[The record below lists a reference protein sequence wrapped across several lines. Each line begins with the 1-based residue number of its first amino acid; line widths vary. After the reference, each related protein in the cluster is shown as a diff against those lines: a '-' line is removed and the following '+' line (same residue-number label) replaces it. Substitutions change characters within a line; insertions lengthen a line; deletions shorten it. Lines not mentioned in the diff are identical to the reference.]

1 MNYLQTNMHEEL
13 KANAAI
19 IRVVGIFEEKYSKK
33 LELRLQK
40 LGFKNEIISDQT
52 KGFLKN
58 NYYPEF
64 RDLMFISQE
73 PSSAQILQLTTVPN
87 ITFLKKAGENN
98 FIEVATEVQQVE
110 IFLFPNGL
118 HFFSIELNPNELA
131 LSQLSDLMFC
141 SRSFDTEMKNQGT
154 KITWVEW
161 IEKNYL
167 DNIQISSKTDK
178 RIHVDEFS
186 GSKFK
191 LFSVIDIPE
200 NEQNIDIITREN
212 LLYDLGSVA
221 QIGTAGGQSYFSPS
235 AGYFSTLM
243 KDKIAVFNNYTI
255 LPLFDTFTVLGNNL
269 ITSAN
274 ENSIPF
280 LRATW
285 TQTYFRIYLFNIFMK
300 YNLFRYNLEMG
311 DDSVKVRDEFES
323 FLNTYNI
330 GHLSYNFLPNL
341 IFQQHRKS
349 LQIDEE
355 LEKFQERINRISQAI
370 QEDQQKRSNL
380 LLGIVG
386 AMTSISGLQPVLEY
400 LEMGRKTVNMSYLSY
415 YPLVL
420 LIVIL
425 AGLPLL
431 AYLFP
436 EKKKKLLRK
445 WKQRKA

>member
-1 MNYLQTNMHEEL
+1 MYAEL

-33 LELRLQK
+33 LEQRLQK
-40 LGFKNEIISDQT
+40 IGYKKEVLQDAT

-58 NYYPEF
+58 TFYPEF
-64 RDLMFISQE
+64 RDLMFLGE
-73 PSSAQILQLTTVPN
+73 EETSAQVFQLQHVPS
-87 ITFLKKAGENN
+87 IIFLKKAGANI
-98 FIEVATEVQQVE
+98 IEISTNIQQVE
-110 IFLFPNGL
+110 VFLFENGL
-118 HFFSIELNPNELA
+118 HFFALELDPKELE
-131 LSQLSDLMFC
+131 LSKLSDLMFC
-141 SRSFDTEMKNQGT
+141 ARSFETKMKNQDLE
-154 KITWVEW
+154 ITWVDW

-167 DNIQISSKTDK
+167 DNIQISSKSDK
-178 RIHVDEFS
+178 KIHVDEFS

-191 LFSVIDIPE
+191 LFTVIDLPE
-200 NEQNIDIITREN
+200 NENNIDIATREN

-235 AGYFSTLM
+235 DAYFNTLM
-243 KDKIAVFNNYTI
+243 DDKIAVFNNYTI
-255 LPLFDTFTVLGNNL
+255 LPLFDTFTVLGNSL
-269 ITSAN
+269 ITSNN
-274 ENSIPF
+274 EGSIPY
-280 LRATW
+280 LKATW

-323 FLNTYNI
+323 FLNTYNLS
-330 GHLSYNFLPNL
+330 HLSYNFLPNL
-341 IFQQHRKS
+341 IFHQHRKC

-380 LLGIVG
+380 LLGLVG

-400 LEMGRKTVNMSYLSY
+400 LEVGRKTINMGYYSY

-420 LIVIL
+420 LIIIL

>member
-1 MNYLQTNMHEEL
+1 MYAEL

-33 LELRLQK
+33 LEQRLQK
-40 LGFKNEIISDQT
+40 IGYKKEMLQDAT

-58 NYYPEF
+58 TFYPEF
-64 RDLMFISQE
+64 RDLMFLGE
-73 PSSAQILQLTTVPN
+73 EESSAQVFQLQHVPS
-87 ITFLKKAGENN
+87 ITFLKKAGANI
-98 FIEVATEVQQVE
+98 IEISTNIQQVE
-110 IFLFPNGL
+110 VFLFENGL
-118 HFFSIELNPNELA
+118 HFFALELDPKELE
-131 LSQLSDLMFC
+131 LSKLSDLMFC
-141 SRSFDTEMKNQGT
+141 ARSFETKMKNQDLE
-154 KITWVEW
+154 ITWVDW

-167 DNIQISSKTDK
+167 DNIQISSKSDK
-178 RIHVDEFS
+178 KIHVDEFS

-191 LFSVIDIPE
+191 LFTVVDLPE
-200 NEQNIDIITREN
+200 NENNIDIVTREN

-235 AGYFSTLM
+235 DAYFNTLM
-243 KDKIAVFNNYTI
+243 DDKIAVFNNYTI
-255 LPLFDTFTVLGNNL
+255 LPLFDTFTVLGNSL
-269 ITSAN
+269 ITSNN
-274 ENSIPF
+274 ESSIPY
-280 LRATW
+280 LKATW

-323 FLNTYNI
+323 FLNTYNLS
-330 GHLSYNFLPNL
+330 HLSYNFLPNL
-341 IFQQHRKS
+341 IFHQHRKC

-380 LLGIVG
+380 LLGLVG

-400 LEMGRKTVNMSYLSY
+400 LEVGRKTVNMGYYSY

-420 LIVIL
+420 IIVIL

-445 WKQRKA
+445 WKQRKV

>member
-1 MNYLQTNMHEEL
+1 MYAEL

-33 LELRLQK
+33 LAQRFQKIGFENEELA
-40 LGFKNEIISDQT
+40 DQT
-52 KGFLKN
+52 RGFLKN
-58 NYYPEF
+58 NFYPEF
-64 RDLMFISQE
+64 RDLMFLSQE
-73 PSSAQILQLTTVPN
+73 DSSAQILQFNLGSEV
-87 ITFLKKAGENN
+87 TFQKRAGDALIDIPAQIQQ
-98 FIEVATEVQQVE
+98 IEL
-110 IFLFPNGL
+110 FLFPNGL
-118 HFFSIELNPNELA
+118 HFFAIQFDPQQLELRD
-131 LSQLSDLMFC
+131 LSDLMFC
-141 SRSFDTEMKNQGT
+141 ARSFDTKMKT
-154 KITWVEW
+154 TSTVMTWVEW
-161 IEKNYL
+161 IETNYL
-167 DNIQISSKTDK
+167 DGIQISSKTDK

-200 NEQNIDIITREN
+200 SDHHIDIQTREN

-221 QIGTAGGQSYFSPS
+221 QIGTAGGNSYFTPS
-235 AGYFSTLM
+235 KDYFNTLM
-243 KDKIAVFNNYTI
+243 KEKIAVFNNYTI

-269 ITSAN
+269 ITSTN
-274 ENSIPF
+274 ENSIPY
-280 LRATW
+280 LKATW

-311 DDSVKVRDEFES
+311 DDSVKVRDEFEG
-323 FLNTYNI
+323 FLNTYNLS
-330 GHLSYNFLPNL
+330 HLSYNFLPNL
-341 IFQQHRKS
+341 IFQQHRKG

-400 LEMGRKTVNMSYLSY
+400 LEMGRKTVSMGYFSY
-415 YPLVL
+415 YPVVL
-420 LIVIL
+420 LIVLVL
-425 AGLPLL
+425 ALPLL

-436 EKKKKLLRK
+436 EKKKQFLRK

>member
-1 MNYLQTNMHEEL
+1 MHAEL

-33 LELRLQK
+33 LEQRLQRIGYK
-40 LGFKNEIISDQT
+40 KEVLQNAT

-58 NYYPEF
+58 TFYPEF
-64 RDLMFISQE
+64 RDLMFLGE
-73 PSSAQILQLTTVPN
+73 EESSAQVFQLQHVPS
-87 ITFLKKAGENN
+87 ITFLKKAGANI
-98 FIEVATEVQQVE
+98 IEISTNIQQVE
-110 IFLFPNGL
+110 VFLFENGL
-118 HFFSIELNPNELA
+118 HFFALELDPKELE
-131 LSQLSDLMFC
+131 LSKLSDLMFC
-141 SRSFDTEMKNQGT
+141 ARSFETKMKNQDLE
-154 KITWVEW
+154 ITWVDW

-167 DNIQISSKTDK
+167 DNIQISSKSDK
-178 RIHVDEFS
+178 KIHVDEFS

-191 LFSVIDIPE
+191 LFTVIDLPE
-200 NEQNIDIITREN
+200 NENNIDIVTREN

-235 AGYFSTLM
+235 DAYFNTLM
-243 KDKIAVFNNYTI
+243 DDKIAVFNNYTI
-255 LPLFDTFTVLGNNL
+255 LPLFDTFTVLGNSL
-269 ITSAN
+269 ITSNN
-274 ENSIPF
+274 ESSIPY
-280 LRATW
+280 LKATW

-323 FLNTYNI
+323 FLNTYNLS
-330 GHLSYNFLPNL
+330 HLSYNFLPNL

-386 AMTSISGLQPVLEY
+386 AMTSISGLQPVFEY
-400 LEMGRKTVNMSYLSY
+400 LEVGRKTVNMGYYSY

-436 EKKKKLLRK
+436 EKKKKLLRR

>member
-1 MNYLQTNMHEEL
+1 MHAEL

-33 LELRLQK
+33 LAQRFQK
-40 LGFKNEIISDQT
+40 IGFKNEELADQT
-52 KGFLKN
+52 RGFLKN
-58 NYYPEF
+58 NFYPEF
-64 RDLMFISQE
+64 RDLMFLIQE
-73 PSSAQILQLTTVPN
+73 DSSAQILQFNLGSEV
-87 ITFLKKAGENN
+87 TFQKRAGDALIDIPAQIQQ
-98 FIEVATEVQQVE
+98 IEL
-110 IFLFPNGL
+110 FLFPNGL
-118 HFFSIELNPNELA
+118 HFFAIQFDPQQLELRD
-131 LSQLSDLMFC
+131 LSDLMFC
-141 SRSFDTEMKNQGT
+141 ARSFDTKMKT
-154 KITWVEW
+154 TSVDMTWVEW
-161 IEKNYL
+161 IETNYL
-167 DNIQISSKTDK
+167 DGIQISSKTDK

-200 NEQNIDIITREN
+200 SDHHIDIQTREN

-221 QIGTAGGQSYFSPS
+221 QIGTAGGNSYFTPS
-235 AGYFSTLM
+235 KDYFNTLM
-243 KDKIAVFNNYTI
+243 KEKIAVFNNYTI

-269 ITSAN
+269 ITSTN
-274 ENSIPF
+274 ENSIPY
-280 LRATW
+280 LKATW

-311 DDSVKVRDEFES
+311 DDSVKVRDEFEG
-323 FLNTYNI
+323 FLNTYNLS
-330 GHLSYNFLPNL
+330 HLSYNFLPNL

-400 LEMGRKTVNMSYLSY
+400 LEIGRKTVGMGYFSY
-415 YPLVL
+415 YPVGL
-420 LIVIL
+420 LIVLVL
-425 AGLPLL
+425 ALPLL

-436 EKKKKLLRK
+436 EKKKQFLRK
-445 WKQRKA
+445 WKQRKV

>member
-1 MNYLQTNMHEEL
+1 MHAEL

-33 LELRLQK
+33 LAQRFQK
-40 LGFKNEIISDQT
+40 IGFKNEELAEQT
-52 KGFLKN
+52 RGFLKN
-58 NYYPEF
+58 NFYPEF
-64 RDLMFISQE
+64 RDLMFLSHE
-73 PSSAQILQLTTVPN
+73 ASSAQILQFNLGSEV
-87 ITFLKKAGENN
+87 TFQKRAGDALMDIPAQIQQ
-98 FIEVATEVQQVE
+98 IEL
-110 IFLFPNGL
+110 FLFPNGL
-118 HFFSIELNPNELA
+118 HFFAIQFDPQQLELRD
-131 LSQLSDLMFC
+131 LSDLMFC
-141 SRSFDTEMKNQGT
+141 ARSFDTKMKT
-154 KITWVEW
+154 TSVDMTWVEW
-161 IEKNYL
+161 IETYYL
-167 DNIQISSKTDK
+167 DGIQISSKTDK

-191 LFSVIDIPE
+191 LFSIIDIPE
-200 NEQNIDIITREN
+200 SDHHIDIQTREN

-221 QIGTAGGQSYFSPS
+221 QIGTAGGNSYFTPS
-235 AGYFSTLM
+235 KDYFNTLM
-243 KDKIAVFNNYTI
+243 KEKIAVFNNYTI

-269 ITSAN
+269 ITSTN
-274 ENSIPF
+274 ENSIPY
-280 LRATW
+280 LKATW

-311 DDSVKVRDEFES
+311 DDSVKVRDEFEG
-323 FLNTYNI
+323 FLNTYNLS
-330 GHLSYNFLPNL
+330 HLSYNFLPNL

-400 LEMGRKTVNMSYLSY
+400 LEMGRKTVNLGYFSY

-420 LIVIL
+420 LIIIL

-436 EKKKKLLRK
+436 EKKKKFLRK

>member
-1 MNYLQTNMHEEL
+1 MYAEL

-33 LELRLQK
+33 LEQRFQK
-40 LGFKNEIISDQT
+40 LGFKNEILSDNT

-73 PSSAQILQLTTVPN
+73 PSSAQILQLTTVPH

-110 IFLFPNGL
+110 LFLFPNGL

-141 SRSFDTEMKNQGT
+141 SRSFDSEMKNQGT

-200 NEQNIDIITREN
+200 NENKIDVSTREN
-212 LLYDLGSVA
+212 LLYDLGSVT
-221 QIGTAGGQSYFSPS
+221 QIGTAGGNNYLTPSDEYFD
-235 AGYFSTLM
+235 TLM
-243 KDKIAVFNNYTI
+243 NEKIAVFNNYTI
-255 LPLFDTFTVLGNNL
+255 LPLFDTFTALGEGY
-269 ITSAN
+269 ITAKD
-274 ENSIPF
+274 PKHM
-280 LRATW
+280 LGMRLTW

-400 LEMGRKTVNMSYLSY
+400 LEIGRKTVGMGYFSY
-415 YPLVL
+415 YPVLL
-420 LIVIL
+420 LIVL
-425 AGLPLL
+425 VLVLPLL

-436 EKKKKLLRK
+436 EKKKQFLRK

>member
-1 MNYLQTNMHEEL
+1 MNYLQTNMHAEL

-33 LELRLQK
+33 LEQRLQRIGYK
-40 LGFKNEIISDQT
+40 KEVLQNAT

-58 NYYPEF
+58 TFYPEF
-64 RDLMFISQE
+64 RDLMFLGE
-73 PSSAQILQLTTVPN
+73 EESSAQVFQLQHVPS
-87 ITFLKKAGENN
+87 ITFLKKAGANI
-98 FIEVATEVQQVE
+98 IEISTNIQQVE
-110 IFLFPNGL
+110 VFLFENGL
-118 HFFSIELNPNELA
+118 HFFALELDPKELE
-131 LSQLSDLMFC
+131 LSKLSDLMFC
-141 SRSFDTEMKNQGT
+141 ARSFETKMKNQDLE
-154 KITWVEW
+154 ITWVDW

-167 DNIQISSKTDK
+167 DNIQISSKSDK
-178 RIHVDEFS
+178 KIHVDEFS

-191 LFSVIDIPE
+191 LFTVIDLPE
-200 NEQNIDIITREN
+200 NENNIDIVTREN

-235 AGYFSTLM
+235 DAYFNTLM
-243 KDKIAVFNNYTI
+243 DDKIAVFNNYTI
-255 LPLFDTFTVLGNNL
+255 LPLFDTFTVLGNSL
-269 ITSAN
+269 ITSNN
-274 ENSIPF
+274 ESSIPY
-280 LRATW
+280 LKATW

-323 FLNTYNI
+323 FLNTYNLS
-330 GHLSYNFLPNL
+330 HLSYNFLPNL

-400 LEMGRKTVNMSYLSY
+400 LEMGRKTVNLSYLSY

-420 LIVIL
+420 LILIL

>member
-1 MNYLQTNMHEEL
+1 MYAEL

-19 IRVVGIFEEKYSKK
+19 SKVVGIFEEKYSKK
-33 LELRLQK
+33 LEQRLQK
-40 LGFKNEIISDQT
+40 IGYKKEVLQDAT

-58 NYYPEF
+58 TFYPEF
-64 RDLMFISQE
+64 RDLMFLGE
-73 PSSAQILQLTTVPN
+73 EESSAQVFQLQHVPS
-87 ITFLKKAGENN
+87 ITFLKKAGANI
-98 FIEVATEVQQVE
+98 IEISTNIQQVE
-110 IFLFPNGL
+110 VFLFENGL
-118 HFFSIELNPNELA
+118 HFFALELDPKELE
-131 LSQLSDLMFC
+131 LSKLSDLMFC
-141 SRSFDTEMKNQGT
+141 ARSFETKMKNQDLE
-154 KITWVEW
+154 ITWVDW

-167 DNIQISSKTDK
+167 DNIQISSKSDK
-178 RIHVDEFS
+178 KIHVDEFS

-191 LFSVIDIPE
+191 LFTVIDLPE
-200 NEQNIDIITREN
+200 NENNIDIVTREN

-235 AGYFSTLM
+235 DAYFSTLM
-243 KDKIAVFNNYTI
+243 DDKIAVFNNYTI
-255 LPLFDTFTVLGNNL
+255 LPLFDTFTVLGNSL
-269 ITSAN
+269 ITSNN
-274 ENSIPF
+274 ESSIPY
-280 LRATW
+280 LKATW

-311 DDSVKVRDEFES
+311 DDSVKVRDDFES
-323 FLNTYNI
+323 FLNTYNLS
-330 GHLSYNFLPNL
+330 HLSYNFLPNL

-380 LLGIVG
+380 LLGLVG

-400 LEMGRKTVNMSYLSY
+400 LEVGRKTVNMGYYSY

>member
-1 MNYLQTNMHEEL
+1 
-13 KANAAI
+13 
-19 IRVVGIFEEKYSKK
+19 
-33 LELRLQK
+33 
-40 LGFKNEIISDQT
+40 
-52 KGFLKN
+52 
-58 NYYPEF
+58 
-64 RDLMFISQE
+64 
-73 PSSAQILQLTTVPN
+73 
-87 ITFLKKAGENN
+87 
-98 FIEVATEVQQVE
+98 
-110 IFLFPNGL
+110 
-118 HFFSIELNPNELA
+118 
-131 LSQLSDLMFC
+131 
-141 SRSFDTEMKNQGT
+141 MKNQGN

-167 DNIQISSKTDK
+167 DNIQISSKTEK

-200 NEQNIDIITREN
+200 NEQNIDISTREN

-235 AGYFSTLM
+235 ADYFSTLM

-274 ENSIPF
+274 ENSVPY

-380 LLGIVG
+380 LLGLVG

-400 LEMGRKTVNMSYLSY
+400 LEVGRKTVNMGYYSY